1 MKIYAV
7 RKGVKPGLYET
18 WKECEEQV
26 KGYSEAEF
34 QRFNSRENALAYL
47 GIGEPE
53 LVEIMQEITNYT
65 KNEPVEEVCHS
76 IYENYAYVDGSYN
89 PKTHVYGYGGFL
101 SVNGKE
107 YILQGSD
114 NNEGMASMRN
124 VAGEIQG
131 AMAAVNKAIALGLDS
146 LVIYYDYKGIECWA
160 NGDWKTN
167 NPYTKVYRDYMFSSS
182 LILDIQ
188 FVHVKGHS
196 GIEGNERAD
205 RLAKEAVGS

>member
-7 RKGVKPGLYET
+7 KEGFKTGLFDT
-18 WKECEEQV
+18 WEKCEKAI
-26 KGYSEAEF
+26 KGYPNAKF
-34 QRFNSRENALAYL
+34 KKFNSKEDALIFL
-47 GIGEPE
+47 GAIEPKDKDVDKDSPKDE
-53 LVEIMQEITNYT
+53 SFDLPN
-65 KNEPVEEVCHS
+65 NNL
-76 IYENYAYVDGSYN
+76 YENYAYVDGSYN
-89 PKTHVYGYGGFL
+89 PETNVYGYGGFL

-131 AMAAVNKAIALGLDS
+131 AMAAVDKAIRFGLDK
-146 LVIYYDYKGIECWA
+146 LTIYYDYKGIECWA
-160 NGDWKTN
+160 KLTWKAN
-167 NPYTKVYRDYMFSSS
+167 NPYTRAYQDYMMSSS
-182 LILDIQ
+182 FILDIE

-205 RLAKEAVGS
+205 RLAKEAVGL

>member
-7 RKGVKPGLYET
+7 REGFKPGLYET
-18 WKECEEQV
+18 WEECEKAI
-26 KGYSEAEF
+26 KGYPNAKF
-34 QRFNSRENALAYL
+34 KKFNSKEDALIFL
-47 GIGEPE
+47 GAIEPKDKAVDKDSPKDE
-53 LVEIMQEITNYT
+53 SFNLPTN
-65 KNEPVEEVCHS
+65 NL
-76 IYENYAYVDGSYN
+76 YENYAYVDGSYN
-89 PKTHVYGYGGFL
+89 PTTKVYGYGGFL

-131 AMAAVNKAIALGLDS
+131 AIAAVDKAIRFGLDK
-146 LVIYYDYKGIECWA
+146 LTIYYDYKGIEKWA
-160 NGDWKTN
+160 KLKWKAN
-167 NPYTKVYRDYMFSSS
+167 NPYTKAYQDYMLSASFM
-182 LILDIQ
+182 LDIE

-205 RLAKEAVGS
+205 RLAKEAVGL